1 MPAPSVSATAFTAPV
16 PGRAPVPGVQP
27 PPAAAGAAPPP
38 ARPRN
43 DLEIDE
49 DALSPDAFSIKKAFD
64 ENRVNQLF
72 YPIVSLTEAEQETG
86 REIYR
91 IGLQIVGTKGAITG
105 EEMIYASAN
114 VPALRQFIDR
124 WQLRETIGRVVRQQR
139 QRYLFLLRL
148 SEASLADPGL
158 FNWLRKL
165 LAGFDKQQPGKSIG
179 LEVAATDFLE
189 LEKPAGALISYLHKS
204 HGFRFALGQVRG
216 PADVGVA
223 GKDGRFDLVL
233 MHSAQL
239 KALSGAAGVSPGEES
254 QLLEQLRA
262 AGRRILVDDI
272 QDSMSLTE
280 AIGLGADL
288 AMGRFV
294 GEAIPELGD
303 VTGVQTVELV

>member
-1 MPAPSVSATAFTAPV
+1 VAAAAAQPA
-16 PGRAPVPGVQP
+16 G
-27 PPAAAGAAPPP
+27 AGAAPAP

-49 DALSPDAFSIKKAFD
+49 AALSPEALTIKKAFE
-64 ENRVNQLF
+64 ENRVTQLF
-72 YPIVSLTEAEQETG
+72 FPVISLTDAEQETG

-91 IGLQIVGTKGAITG
+91 IGLQIVGTTG
-105 EEMIYASAN
+105 DIMGEDAIYAAAT

-165 LAGFDKQQPGKSIG
+165 LAGFDKQQPGRSIG
-179 LEVAATDFLE
+179 LEVAASDFRE

-204 HGFRFALGQVRG
+204 HGFRFALGQIRESSD
-216 PADVGVA
+216 AGVA
-223 GKDGRFDLVL
+223 DKDGRFDLVL
-233 MHSAQL
+233 MHTALL
-239 KALSGAAGVSPGEES
+239 KAMTGKAGPAATPETR
-254 QLLEQLRA
+254 LLEKLRA